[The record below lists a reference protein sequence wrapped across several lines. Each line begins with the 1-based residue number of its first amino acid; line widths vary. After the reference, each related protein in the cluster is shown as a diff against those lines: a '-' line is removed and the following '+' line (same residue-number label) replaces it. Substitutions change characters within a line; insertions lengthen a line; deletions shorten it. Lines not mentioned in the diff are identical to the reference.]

1 MRNTLT
7 DLLKKHEGLR
17 LKPYVD
23 TATPPRLTIGFG
35 RNLDDVGI
43 SIDEAEFMLDN
54 DIKRTLAECRANFT
68 WFNGLSEN
76 RQAVVAS
83 MVFNM
88 GIARFKGFA
97 RTIAHIEAGYYE
109 DAAREMLD
117 SKWASQVGRRAVE
130 LAQLMRE
137 G

>member
-7 DLLKKHEGLR
+7 DLLKKHEGRR
-17 LKPYVD
+17 LKPYVC
-23 TATPPRLTIGFG
+23 TAGKLTIGFG

-54 DIKRTLAECRANFT
+54 DIKRTLAECRSNFT

-88 GIARFKGFA
+88 GLARFKVFA

-117 SKWASQVGRRAVE
+117 SKWASQVGHRAVE